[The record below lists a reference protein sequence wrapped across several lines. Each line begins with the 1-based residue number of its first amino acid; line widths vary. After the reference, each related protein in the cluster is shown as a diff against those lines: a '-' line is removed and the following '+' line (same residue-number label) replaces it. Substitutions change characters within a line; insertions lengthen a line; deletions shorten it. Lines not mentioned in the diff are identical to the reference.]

1 MRFQKLGYLFETQLH
16 KEFSRIDYMGLLYS
30 VSQKN
35 PPRGVMTF
43 LIFLTNG
50 WEFFID
56 FLQTYYTFLSTL
68 DYKFIFNYPRFWQS
82 YATLSATTQF
92 T

>member
-50 WEFFID
+50 
-56 FLQTYYTFLSTL
+56 
-68 DYKFIFNYPRFWQS
+68 
-82 YATLSATTQF
+82 
-92 T
+92 